1 MSRLRRMVLSDRFFF
16 VTCRVF
22 RTRARLTRRELDCF
36 ADVFEA
42 RRKEFGFLITAWV
55 FLPNH
60 WHAIVFPRYPL
71 TISAAMSSV
80 KASSTKRINQMRGD
94 AGVLWQGRFFD
105 RALRTVKEY
114 RETVDYIHWNP
125 VKAGLVERP
134 EDWPWSSA
142 RDYTAHANG
151 NGRVIRIDR
160 VDLPVDERA
169 RI

>member
-22 RTRARLTRRELDCF
+22 RTRRLLSERELECF
-36 ADVFEA
+36 AEAFES
-42 RRKEFGFLITAWV
+42 RRKEFSFLITAWV
-55 FLPNH
+55 LLPNH
-60 WHAIVFPRYPL
+60 WHAILFPRYPL
-71 TISAAMSSV
+71 TISQVMSSV
-80 KASSTKRINQMRGD
+80 KASSTKRINRMRGD

-125 VKAGLVERP
+125 VKAGLAKRP
-134 EDWPWSSA
+134 EDWLWSSA
-142 RDYTAHANG
+142 RDYAGHANG
-151 NGRVIRIDR
+151 EGRTIRVDR
-160 VDLPVDERA
+160 VELPVDERT